1 MGRKLRPTSYEV
13 VDKAC
18 ITSVTKRFPA
28 DACYI
33 PMPGTIGT
41 RQVGEDVFRAGTAT
55 NGSLRGLLL
64 GSHPEPCR
72 SLKLYGAVLPST
84 AAFQAQIYRSLPET
98 ERAGAI
104 VDRIS
109 KAIALGLLKVGER
122 LPPETTLAEMF
133 GVAPSTLREALADLR
148 DQGIVT
154 TRRGRSG
161 GTFIVKHPFTPAEA
175 INKWFRETSIAEIR
189 DAGDEHA
196 AIAAAAVRLAC
207 ERAEAHE
214 ISRLLDLARTL
225 ALADKPELR
234 ARADSRFHIE
244 LAVLAQSPR
253 LMNAEIRLQAEI
265 VQPLWAPA
273 PLTPNAERVA
283 AEHAALAHAI
293 TNQAHEEAQRL
304 MLEHIRHDVHHLVDA
319 KLSLGYPTS
328 QQERP

>member
-1 MGRKLRPTSYEV
+1 MSGSEGSVLVRT
-13 VDKAC
+13 AC
-18 ITSVTKRFPA
+18 ITSVTNRFRRNL
-28 DACYI
+28 CYDYL
-33 PMPGTIGT
+33 PGTMGT
-41 RQVGEDVFRAGTAT
+41 RQVGEDLIRAGTAT
-55 NGSLRGLLL
+55 HRSFARVIPWFG
-64 GSHPEPCR
+64 PETLPVP
-72 SLKLYGAVLPST
+72 KLYGAVLPST

-148 DQGIVT
+148 DQGIVI

-161 GTFIVKHPFTPAEA
+161 GTFIVKHPFASAEA

-207 ERAEAHE
+207 ERAEAPE
-214 ISRLLDLARTL
+214 IGRLLELARTL

-265 VQPLWAPA
+265 VQPLWASA

-293 TNQAHEEAQRL
+293 INQAPEEAQRL